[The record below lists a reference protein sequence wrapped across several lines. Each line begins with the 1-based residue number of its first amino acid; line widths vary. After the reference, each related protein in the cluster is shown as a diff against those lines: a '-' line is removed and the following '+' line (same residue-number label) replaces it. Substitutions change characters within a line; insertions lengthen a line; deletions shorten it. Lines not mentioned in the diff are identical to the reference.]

1 MCPNA
6 CQLYKVS
13 KDEDKCATCGHG
25 RFLESSDSPAATLK
39 VMSIGDL
46 LSRMLSD
53 VEIRKGLRYR
63 HERQGVPY
71 LNTNYF
77 DGLQY
82 QKFRASGFF
91 KSPDD
96 IALAFFVDE
105 IEPQDECKQTL
116 TVVHTIVL
124 NFDHVSFLLQ
134 RLKTSRSPTCYYS
147 WRD

>member
-13 KDEDKCATCGHG
+13 KDEDKCAICGHG

-39 VMSIGDL
+39 LMSIGDL

-63 HERQGVPY
+63 HERQSVPY
-71 LNTNYF
+71 SNTDYF

-82 QKFRASGFF
+82 QKLRASGFF
-91 KSPDD
+91 ESPDD
-96 IALAFFVDE
+96 IAFALFVAE
-105 IEPQDECKQTL
+105 IKPQDECKQNL
-116 TVVHTIVL
+116 TVVHAIVL

-134 RLKTSRSPTCYYS
+134 TLKTSCSPTCYYS
-147 WRD
+147 